1 MGDPYALI
9 GGGPRAF
16 QTYEAGELLP
26 SRAIGSAPA
35 LLDHDPAGLSVLHGR
50 AHGSRSEPAL
60 GEHHAC
66 DR

>member
-26 SRAIGSAPA
+26 SRAIGSALA
-35 LLDHDPAGLSVLHGR
+35 RLEHDPAGFSALHRR
-50 AHGSRSEPAL
+50 AHAGRPEPAPC
-60 GEHHAC
+60 GHHAG
-66 DR
+66 D